1 MNALEVLNQTRDA
14 MTARRVYGEPY
25 QQDGVTVIP
34 AANVWGGGGGGG
46 DTEGN
51 GGGGF
56 GMVAR
61 PAGAWV
67 IKDGEAVWRPAIDV
81 NRIVLMGHWP
91 GSSRSSR
98 CARSSSPGRSE
109 AASPRLSSARAG
121 GRPPS
126 PSRAGASRPL

>member
-61 PAGAWV
+61 PAGAWG
-67 IKDGEAVWRPAIDV
+67 IKDGEAGWRPAIDV
-81 NRIVLMGHWP
+81 ERIVLMGP
-91 GSSRSSR
+91 LAGIVAFLAVGAILLRR
-98 CARSSSPGRSE
+98 AQPGR
-109 AASPRLSSARAG
+109 L
-121 GRPPS
+121 PP
-126 PSRAGASRPL
+126 AFV

>member
-46 DTEGN
+46 
-51 GGGGF
+51 F

-81 NRIVLMGHWP
+81 NRIVLMGQLA
-91 GSSRSSR
+91 GIVAFLAVRSILVAWAKR
-98 CARSSSPGRSE
+98 GR
-109 AASPRLSSARAG
+109 
-121 GRPPS
+121 
-126 PSRAGASRPL
+126 

>member
-51 GGGGF
+51 GGGGV
-56 GMVAR
+56 GGVAR
-61 PAGAWV
+61 PPPGLGV
-67 IKDGEAVWRPAIDV
+67 KDGRGGW
-81 NRIVLMGHWP
+81 G
-91 GSSRSSR
+91 
-98 CARSSSPGRSE
+98 
-109 AASPRLSSARAG
+109 AG
-121 GRPPS
+121 GAVDRLGLKG
-126 PSRAGASRPL
+126 RAAARVALLPL

>member
-1 MNALEVLNQTRDA
+1 MTARGVLNQTRAA

-34 AANVWGGGGGGG
+34 AANVWGGGGAGG

-56 GMVAR
+56 GLSAR

-67 IKDGEAVWRPAIDV
+67 IKDGDATWRPALDL
-81 NRIVLMGHWP
+81 NRAILMGQLVAIVMFL
-91 GSSRSSR
+91 SVRSIFKAWAKR
-98 CARSSSPGRSE
+98 R
-109 AASPRLSSARAG
+109 
-121 GRPPS
+121 
-126 PSRAGASRPL
+126 

>member
-56 GMVAR
+56 GVVAP
-61 PAGAWV
+61 PAGATACKGGVAEWRSWTV
-67 IKDGEAVWRPAIDV
+67 GKPTDLACQPVVALAVPAV
-81 NRIVLMGHWP
+81 G
-91 GSSRSSR
+91 
-98 CARSSSPGRSE
+98 
-109 AASPRLSSARAG
+109 LSLAPSA
-121 GRPPS
+121 
-126 PSRAGASRPL
+126 

>member
-81 NRIVLMGHWP
+81 NRIVLMGQLA
-91 GSSRSSR
+91 GIVAFLAVRSILVAWAKR
-98 CARSSSPGRSE
+98 GR
-109 AASPRLSSARAG
+109 
-121 GRPPS
+121 
-126 PSRAGASRPL
+126 

>member
-56 GMVAR
+56 GVGAR
-61 PAGAWV
+61 PAGAWGLKGGGGV
-67 IKDGEAVWRPAIDV
+67 GRPAVGGDPI
-81 NRIVLMGHWP
+81 RLMGP
-91 GSSRSSR
+91 
-98 CARSSSPGRSE
+98 P
-109 AASPRLSSARAG
+109 AG
-121 GRPPS
+121 VVGVL
-126 PSRAGASRPL
+126 AVG